1 MRLIPSLVFSLA
13 LAVGPAAAAPKVGD
27 AAPAFS
33 ATDSNGK
40 AVQLA
45 DFKGRY
51 VVLEWTNAE
60 CPFVRKH
67 YGSGNMQATQKE
79 ALAQGAV
86 WLSVISSAPGKQGH
100 ASGDQANTLSRER
113 KATPTHVLLD
123 EKGELGRLYDA
134 KTTPHLFI
142 VSKDGQLIYAGG
154 IDSVASSDP
163 ADIPGATNYVKAA
176 LSESAAGKPVSHAVT
191 KPYGCSIKY

>member
-1 MRLIPSLVFSLA
+1 MRLIPSLFFSLA
-13 LAVGPAAAAPKVGD
+13 LAAGSAAAAPKVGE

-33 ATDSNGK
+33 AIDSNGK
-40 AVQLA
+40 AVALA
-45 DFKGRY
+45 DFKGKY

-100 ASGDQANTLSRER
+100 ASGEQANTLSRER

-123 EKGELGRLYDA
+123 EKGDLGRLYDA

-142 VSKDGQLIYAGG
+142 VGKDGRLIYAGG
-154 IDSVASSDP
+154 IDSIASSDP

-176 LSESAAGKPVSHAVT
+176 LSESIAGKPVSQAAT